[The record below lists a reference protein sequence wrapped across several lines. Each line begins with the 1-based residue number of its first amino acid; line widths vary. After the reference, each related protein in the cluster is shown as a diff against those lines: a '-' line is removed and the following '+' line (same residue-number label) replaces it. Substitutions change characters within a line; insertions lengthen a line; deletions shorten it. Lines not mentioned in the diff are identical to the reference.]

1 MMRNRISSMVEELEG
16 GIQNM
21 LKKTKEETFEQLYKD
36 YTAQYPRL
44 HDRPEQRHMLEQMLK
59 LYVHIEFDLWP
70 VINQLFSTK
79 ITEYRRL
86 MSLTL
91 KIMQQWDR
99 TMSKLGFC
107 FTAQPYLAV
116 DERKSFDPKA
126 VVQIQERVEQ
136 IIEESKD
143 KIEEAKIEEET
154 QKKEEKPS
162 EIAEKKRKKDESAT

>member
-1 MMRNRISSMVEELEG
+1 MMRNRINSMVEELEG

-44 HDRPEQRHMLEQMLK
+44 HERPEQRHMLEQMLK

-70 VINQLFSTK
+70 TINQLFSTK

-99 TMSKLGFC
+99 TMSKLGFT
-107 FTAQPYLAV
+107 FTAQAYIAV

-126 VVQIQERVEQ
+126 VVQLQERVGQ
-136 IIEESKD
+136 LIEETKD
-143 KIEEAKIEEET
+143 NLEEAKIEEAA
-154 QKKEEKPS
+154 KKEEKPP
-162 EIAEKKRKKDESAT
+162 EIAEKKRKKDEFAT